1 MSTITRFIDEALRD
15 REIDEFLAKQL
26 DRAGFGGVEV
36 ARTPL
41 GTRVI
46 IYATR
51 PGIVIGRRGS
61 NIVELTRLLEEKFKL
76 QNPQIAVSE
85 IEIPELSA
93 RVMASR
99 IADALQ
105 RGIHFRRTG
114 YWALNQIMRAE
125 AIGAEIVIRGKLTS
139 QRHRYEK
146 YREGYIVRSGDP
158 STKSVL
164 KAVTS
169 VQLKQGMIGITVKI
183 IPPGTSFPDRVRIN
197 KGIQVE
203 VGEGPQRE
211 ESSSPA
217 EEAAPDTVIK
227 SEVIPEQSESADN
240 SSPAEEAASD
250 TVIKSEV
257 IPEQS
262 ESADNEDKDVTEEA

>member
-1 MSTITRFIDEALRD
+1 MSTVTHFIDEALRD
-15 REIDEFLAKQL
+15 KEIDEFLEKKL
-26 DRAGFGGVEV
+26 GRAGFGGVEV

-51 PGIVIGRRGS
+51 PGVVIGRRGS
-61 NIVELTRLLEEKFKL
+61 NIMELTRLLEERFKL

-85 IEIPELSA
+85 IEVPELNA
-93 RVMASR
+93 RVIASR

-114 YWALNQIMRAE
+114 FWALNQIMNAG
-125 AIGAEIVIRGKLTS
+125 AMGAEIIIKGKLTS

-146 YREGYIVRSGDP
+146 YKEGYIVRSGNP
-158 STKSVL
+158 SIKSVHR
-164 KAVTS
+164 AVTS
-169 VQLKQGMIGITVKI
+169 VQLKQGLIGITVKI

-197 KGIQVE
+197 KGITVE
-203 VGEGPQRE
+203 MDGGAQIEK
-211 ESSSPA
+211 STSPV

-227 SEVIPEQSESADN
+227 SEIMPE
-240 SSPAEEAASD
+240 
-250 TVIKSEV
+250 KSEL
-257 IPEQS
+257 
-262 ESADNEDKDVTEEA
+262 ADNEDKHVTKEA

>member
-1 MSTITRFIDEALRD
+1 VDMSTITHFIDEAIRNK
-15 REIDEFLAKQL
+15 EIDEYLETKL
-26 DRAGFGGVEV
+26 DKAGFGGAEI

-51 PGIVIGRRGS
+51 PGLVIGRRGS

-85 IEIPELSA
+85 IEVPELNA

-114 YWALNQIMRAE
+114 FWALNQIMKAG
-125 AIGAEIVIRGKLTS
+125 ALGAEIVVRGKLTS

-146 YREGYIVRSGDP
+146 YKEGYIIRSGDP
-158 STKSVL
+158 SIKSVRS
-164 KAVTS
+164 AVTS
-169 VQLKQGMIGITVKI
+169 VQLKQGLIGIRLKI
-183 IPPGTSFPDRVRIN
+183 IPPGAVFPDRVRIT
-197 KGIQVE
+197 KGIEVE
-203 VGEGPQRE
+203 EGESPSPSTESLESNSSDNVAVSEMKE
-211 ESSSPA
+211 ESEKQDDSPKGDA
-217 EEAAPDTVIK
+217 F
-227 SEVIPEQSESADN
+227 
-240 SSPAEEAASD
+240 
-250 TVIKSEV
+250 
-257 IPEQS
+257 
-262 ESADNEDKDVTEEA
+262 

>member
-1 MSTITRFIDEALRD
+1 MSTITHFINEAIRNE
-15 REIDEFLAKQL
+15 EIDEFLEKKL
-26 DRAGFGGVEV
+26 DKAGFGGVEV

-51 PGIVIGRRGS
+51 PGMVIGRRGS

-85 IEIPELSA
+85 IEVPELNA

-99 IADALQ
+99 MADALQ

-114 YWALNQIMRAE
+114 FWALNQIMKAG
-125 AIGAEIVIRGKLTS
+125 AMGAEIIVIGKLTS

-146 YREGYIVRSGDP
+146 YKEGYIVRSGDP
-158 STKSVL
+158 SIKSVL

-169 VQLKQGMIGITVKI
+169 VQLKQGLIGITVKI
-183 IPPGTSFPDRVRIN
+183 IPPGTFFADQVRIN
-197 KGIQVE
+197 KGIEVE
-203 VGEGPQRE
+203 KSEGLQIE
-211 ESSSPA
+211 KSPSPT

-227 SEVIPEQSESADN
+227 EI
-240 SSPAEEAASD
+240 
-250 TVIKSEV
+250 

-262 ESADNEDKDVTEEA
+262 ESADNEDKDETEEA

>member
-15 REIDEFLAKQL
+15 KEIDEFLEKKL
-26 DRAGFGGVEV
+26 LRAGFGGVEV

-85 IEIPELSA
+85 IEVPELSA

-114 YWALNQIMRAE
+114 YWALNQVMRAG

-217 EEAAPDTVIK
+217 EEAAPDVVVK

-240 SSPAEEAASD
+240 
-250 TVIKSEV
+250 
-257 IPEQS
+257 Q
-262 ESADNEDKDVTEEA
+262 DKDVTEEA

>member
-1 MSTITRFIDEALRD
+1 MSTITHFIDEAIRNK
-15 REIDEFLAKQL
+15 EIDEYLQTKL
-26 DRAGFGGVEV
+26 DKAGFGGAEI

-51 PGIVIGRRGS
+51 PGLVIGRRGS
-61 NIVELTRLLEEKFKL
+61 NIVELTHLLEEKFKL

-85 IEIPELSA
+85 IEVPELNA

-114 YWALNQIMRAE
+114 FWALNQIMKAG
-125 AIGAEIVIRGKLTS
+125 ALGAEIVVRGKLTS

-146 YREGYIVRSGDP
+146 YKEGYIIRSGDP
-158 STKSVL
+158 SIKSVR

-169 VQLKQGMIGITVKI
+169 VQLKQGLIGISLKI
-183 IPPGTSFPDRVRIN
+183 IPPGAVFPDRVHITRGIEVE
-197 KGIQVE
+197 KGESPSLVTESQESNISE
-203 VGEGPQRE
+203 TEAISETKE
-211 ESSSPA
+211 ESEKQDSNL
-217 EEAAPDTVIK
+217 EEGV
-227 SEVIPEQSESADN
+227 
-240 SSPAEEAASD
+240 
-250 TVIKSEV
+250 
-257 IPEQS
+257 
-262 ESADNEDKDVTEEA
+262 

>member
-1 MSTITRFIDEALRD
+1 MSTITHFIDEAIRNK
-15 REIDEFLAKQL
+15 EIDEYLQTKL
-26 DRAGFGGVEV
+26 DKAGFGGAEI

-51 PGIVIGRRGS
+51 PGLVIGRRGS
-61 NIVELTRLLEEKFKL
+61 NIVELTHLLEEKFKL

-85 IEIPELSA
+85 IEVPELNA

-114 YWALNQIMRAE
+114 FWALNQIMKAG
-125 AIGAEIVIRGKLTS
+125 ALGAEIVVRGKLTS

-146 YREGYIVRSGDP
+146 YKEGYIVRSGDP
-158 STKSVL
+158 SIKSVR

-169 VQLKQGMIGITVKI
+169 VQLKQGLIGISLKI
-183 IPPGTSFPDRVRIN
+183 IPPGAVFPDRVHITR
-197 KGIQVE
+197 GIEVE
-203 VGEGPQRE
+203 EGESPSLVTESQESNISETEAISETKE
-211 ESSSPA
+211 ESEKQDSNL
-217 EEAAPDTVIK
+217 EEGV
-227 SEVIPEQSESADN
+227 
-240 SSPAEEAASD
+240 
-250 TVIKSEV
+250 
-257 IPEQS
+257 
-262 ESADNEDKDVTEEA
+262 

>member
-1 MSTITRFIDEALRD
+1 MSTITHFIDEAIRNK
-15 REIDEFLAKQL
+15 EIDEYLQTKL
-26 DRAGFGGVEV
+26 DKAGFGGAEI

-51 PGIVIGRRGS
+51 PGLVIGRRGS
-61 NIVELTRLLEEKFKL
+61 NIVELTHLLEEKFKL

-85 IEIPELSA
+85 IEVPELNA

-114 YWALNQIMRAE
+114 FWALNQIMKAG
-125 AIGAEIVIRGKLTS
+125 ALGAEIVVRGKLTS

-146 YREGYIVRSGDP
+146 YKEGYIIRSGDP
-158 STKSVL
+158 SIKSVR

-169 VQLKQGMIGITVKI
+169 VQLKQGLIGISLKI
-183 IPPGTSFPDRVRIN
+183 IPPGAVFPDRVHITRGIEVE
-197 KGIQVE
+197 KG
-203 VGEGPQRE
+203 
-211 ESSSPA
+211 ESPSL
-217 EEAAPDTVIK
+217 
-227 SEVIPEQSESADN
+227 
-240 SSPAEEAASD
+240 
-250 TVIKSEV
+250 
-257 IPEQS
+257 
-262 ESADNEDKDVTEEA
+262 VTESQDSNISETEAVSEMKEASEKQDSDLEEGV